1 MSMMDS
7 RLKPNTTVPAGS
19 AQVPGSSGPRW
30 RIRCDARAMASA
42 VACPLLGGSASATAA
57 TKASSPHIA
66 AKYAAKRRPLMYA
79 ANWAA
84 PGCRTTRWR
93 RPAGLCTAVLRA
105 WSTLRS
111 IRRAGQPTLPL
122 TGGCAL
128 SAQLVIQGGATVTS
142 RGPGC
147 SQGLLKG
154 RSAGLRRL
162 RLPVLAGMLGLLA
175 VSLSGCSWSDAFAL
189 GWPRGITTEGDWNRQ
204 LWIGAVI
211 ASLVVGV
218 LVWGLMFWAI
228 AFHRHKATDTELP
241 RQFGYNMPLELVLT
255 VTPFLIIS
263 VLFYFTVVV
272 QEKVLHLAKDPDIV
286 IDVTSFQW
294 NWKFGYQH
302 VDFKDGTRAYD
313 LSDPA
318 RKKAMTSKPEGKD
331 ERGEELVGPVA
342 GLNKEDRT
350 YLNFDKVETL
360 GTSTEIPVLV
370 LPTGK
375 RIEFVLNSADVIHAF
390 WVPEFLFKRDVMPNP
405 AANNSVNVFQVQ
417 EITKTGAFVGHC
429 AEMCGTYHSMMNF
442 EVRVVTPNDF
452 KAYLQQRIAGKTN
465 AEALQAIAQPPL
477 AVTTHPFDTRRGELA
492 GSQ

>member
-42 VACPLLGGSASATAA
+42 VACPLLGGSAPATAA

-66 AKYAAKRRPLMYA
+66 AKYAAKRRPLMDA

-84 PGCRTTRWR
+84 PGCRTTLWR
-93 RPAGLCTAVLRA
+93 RPAGLGTAVLRA

-111 IRRAGQPTLPL
+111 IRRAGQPTVPL

-128 SAQLVIQGGATVTS
+128 SAQLVNQGGATVTF

-147 SQGLLKG
+147 SQGLLKS

-255 VTPFLIIS
+255 VVPFLIIA

-272 QEKVLHLAKDPDIV
+272 QERVLHKDPNPEV
-286 IDVTSFQW
+286 VVDVTAFQW
-294 NWKFGYQH
+294 NWKFGYQS
-302 VDFKDGTRAYD
+302 VNFKDGTYNVNLVD
-313 LSDPA
+313 ND
-318 RKKAMTSKPEGKD
+318 RKLVEVSKPEGKGSH
-331 ERGEELVGPVA
+331 GEELVGA
-342 GLNKEDRT
+342 IHGLNPEDRT
-350 YLNFDKVETL
+350 YLNFDKVETI
-360 GTSTEIPVLV
+360 GTS
-370 LPTGK
+370 
-375 RIEFVLNSADVIHAF
+375 N
-390 WVPEFLFKRDVMPNP
+390 
-405 AANNSVNVFQVQ
+405 
-417 EITKTGAFVGHC
+417 
-429 AEMCGTYHSMMNF
+429 
-442 EVRVVTPNDF
+442 
-452 KAYLQQRIAGKTN
+452 
-465 AEALQAIAQPPL
+465 
-477 AVTTHPFDTRRGELA
+477 
-492 GSQ
+492 